1 MPDKLRVFTARQ
13 DASSSA
19 GQGKAG
25 CFLFGSQSQT
35 ARFRACIELRV
46 TMWFQ
51 LALYPDAPLLGIMV
65 GSDNLLYF
73 RTIDLGHL
81 LGKKYGF
88 GKQFPYDIVFGKDV
102 LPRTQTYPR
111 YTANARLVT
120 QDIAYRILCREH
132 RELAERLSNAFD
144 SGYAYVQ
151 GKRTF
156 ELTYK
161 NSPRLLVVNT
171 PHENTVKVSHWIR
184 DFMLDVERQR
194 ATELFRLVASESPG
208 YNETMEATREIA
220 RENIESTQE
229 MNRECTQEMHETMEV
244 GENPMVDGENGI
256 AARPDPMGDE
266 ENGIAAG
273 QNQMMKKMA

>member
-1 MPDKLRVFTARQ
+1 MA
-13 DASSSA
+13 
-19 GQGKAG
+19 
-25 CFLFGSQSQT
+25 
-35 ARFRACIELRV
+35 
-46 TMWFQ
+46 
-51 LALYPDAPLLGIMV
+51 LANNFPMTLSLEKMCCLGP
-65 GSDNLLYF
+65 
-73 RTIDLGHL
+73 
-81 LGKKYGF
+81 K
-88 GKQFPYDIVFGKDV
+88 P
-102 LPRTQTYPR
+102 TYPR

-220 RENIESTQE
+220 RETIESTQE

-244 GENPMVDGENGI
+244 GENPMVDEENGI

-266 ENGIAAG
+266 ENGIAAV
-273 QNQMMKKMA
+273 NE